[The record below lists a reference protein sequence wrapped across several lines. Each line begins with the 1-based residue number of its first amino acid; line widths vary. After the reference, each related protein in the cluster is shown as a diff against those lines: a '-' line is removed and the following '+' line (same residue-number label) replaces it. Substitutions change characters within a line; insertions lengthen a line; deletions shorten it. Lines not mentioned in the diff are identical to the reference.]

1 MNIRNVSRVLSMFV
15 HSLASTNLEG
25 WRVDIVVL
33 DDPEDADELALGAD
47 GARREAHD
55 RRPAPIAA
63 PVLSSPRL
71 GDTAG
76 VARFRGDPS
85 KAK

>member
-25 WRVDIVVL
+25 WRIDIVVL
-33 DDPEDADELALGAD
+33 DDPEDADELAFGAN
-47 GARREAHD
+47 GAWHEAHD
-55 RRPAPIAA
+55 RHPAAIAA

-71 GDTAG
+71 GDATG
-76 VARFRGDPS
+76 VARVRGD
-85 KAK
+85 AGEAE

>member
-1 MNIRNVSRVLSMFV
+1 MFAP
-15 HSLASTNLEG
+15 SLDSTNLEG

-55 RRPAPIAA
+55 SRPAAIA
-63 PVLSSPRL
+63 SPLLISLRRL
-71 GDTAG
+71 GDAAG
-76 VARFRGDPS
+76 VARVRGDAG
-85 KAK
+85 KAE